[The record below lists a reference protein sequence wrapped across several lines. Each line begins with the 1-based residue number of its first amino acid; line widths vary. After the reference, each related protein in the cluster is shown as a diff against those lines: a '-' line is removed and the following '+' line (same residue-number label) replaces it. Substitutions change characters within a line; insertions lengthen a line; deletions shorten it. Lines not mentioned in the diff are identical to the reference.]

1 MSSIDWRPMGDAAVL
16 MALPGT
22 AVGGASGAAAPKG
35 VREVVVGL
43 DSVLLRLEPGGD
55 PAAAVRAFAASL
67 DERADGGEGSTI
79 EVPTAF
85 DGDDLATVA
94 AAAGLAARDVVE
106 LMVRAT
112 FEVAAIGFSP
122 GFPYLRGLPA
132 QLAGVGR
139 RPTPRPVVP
148 AGSVAVAGGM
158 GAIYPQASPGG
169 WQLVGRTPLRLFDAH
184 RAPYALFAPGDRL
197 HFVEAPAGVAPD
209 TTRAAERRIGDEGTV
224 LVEDPGTY
232 CTVQDAGRRGVA
244 HLGVPDAGAADAV
257 SLDLANRLVG
267 NDATA
272 PALEAT
278 VRGPVLRF
286 GADTFVAVVG
296 DCGLELDGIEARP
309 GTAFP
314 VRAGQRLTVGALRS
328 GVRAYVAFA
337 GGVLVDA
344 WFDSASTD
352 TLSGLGP
359 GPVVA
364 GQRLAVGPAAGA
376 PGGHLVSPGPR
387 RGRGPIELRVIL
399 GPHTEFFDA
408 DLAAQLAA
416 TALRVG
422 EASNRV
428 GVRLVAERPLPRRDT
443 ELRSTPMVV
452 GAVQVP
458 PDGQPIILGVDHAT
472 LGGYPVA
479 AVVVGADLALLGQC
493 RPGED
498 IRLVPVSFAE
508 ARRAAAA
515 AARQLRRAV
524 VGRYPTEPA

>member
-1 MSSIDWRPMGDAAVL
+1 VSSIDWRPMGDAAVL

-359 GPVVA
+359 GPVHGVPQPPGDVLDQRNLVAIPGMGLSMVDEQAGAESTAADREAEHDTHLPVTQEQSSHFAAASTHPGLVA
-364 GQRLAVGPAAGA
+364 GANE
-376 PGGHLVSPGPR
+376 H
-387 RGRGPIELRVIL
+387 
-399 GPHTEFFDA
+399 
-408 DLAAQLAA
+408 
-416 TALRVG
+416 
-422 EASNRV
+422 
-428 GVRLVAERPLPRRDT
+428 
-443 ELRSTPMVV
+443 
-452 GAVQVP
+452 
-458 PDGQPIILGVDHAT
+458 
-472 LGGYPVA
+472 
-479 AVVVGADLALLGQC
+479 
-493 RPGED
+493 
-498 IRLVPVSFAE
+498 
-508 ARRAAAA
+508 AAAPMTPPETTWM
-515 AARQLRRAV
+515 RLPSTVVQLLS
-524 VGRYPTEPA
+524 